1 MDIKKTF
8 IASVFIILVLVIIGI
23 LIANSPKAQA
33 KKEARE
39 SFAMCIKDS
48 GAIFYGA
55 FWCPHCQTQK
65 AMFKQS
71 AKTLPYVECSTADGQ
86 NMTQEC
92 KDLGIKSYPTWFYP
106 NETVGNGEQTF
117 EQLSLNTSCPIPEE
131 IK

>member
-39 SFAMCIKDS
+39 SFATCIKDS

-55 FWCPHCQTQK
+55 FWCPHCQNQK
-65 AMFKQS
+65 AMLKQS
-71 AKTLPYVECSTADGQ
+71 AKTRPYVECSTADGQ
-86 NMTQEC
+86 NMPKE
-92 KDLGIKSYPTWFYP
+92 
-106 NETVGNGEQTF
+106 
-117 EQLSLNTSCPIPEE
+117 
-131 IK
+131 